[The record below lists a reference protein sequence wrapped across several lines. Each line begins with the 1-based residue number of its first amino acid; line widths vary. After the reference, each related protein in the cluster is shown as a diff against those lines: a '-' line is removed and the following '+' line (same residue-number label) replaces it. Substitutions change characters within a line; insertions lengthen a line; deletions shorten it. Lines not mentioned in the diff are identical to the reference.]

1 MQFHQMST
9 EEALKT
15 LNASPQ
21 GLSTAEAK
29 KRLAADGANSL
40 TEEKRKGVLRVFLEQ
55 FADFMIIILI
65 GAAFLS
71 MLTNNA
77 ESAIVILCVI
87 TLNAVLGTVQHFKAQ
102 KSLDSLQAMSSPTA
116 KVLRDGQTQIITA
129 ADIVKGDIVLIE
141 AGDIVPADG
150 RILEAATL
158 LVNESALTGEA
169 IAIEKHIAAI
179 DAADAALGDRF
190 NMLYSGS
197 TVQNGRGI
205 MLVTATGMHT
215 EIGKIADMMNKAQRK
230 KTPLQVSLDKFG
242 RWLSIGVLVLCGL
255 ILALSVFVQGKPI
268 LDAVMFAVALAVA
281 AIPEALSSIITISL
295 AIGTQKMAKQNAIIK
310 DLKAVEGLGCV
321 SVICSDK
328 TGTLTMNK
336 MTVRELFAA
345 QSEAMPLLQKA
356 MALCNDAVCNEKGS
370 IGDPTETALA
380 EYLGAEKYNQLRA
393 QFPRENELPFDSTRK
408 LMSTLHICE
417 GEKLLFT
424 KGAIDAL
431 LPRIK
436 YIVNGESL
444 RDFTE
449 ADKEQILNEN
459 LRFSEQGMRVLA
471 FACKQADNFQLS
483 FDDENDYIFIGLAAM
498 TDPPRKESYTA
509 VANCRRAGIKPV
521 MITGDHKLT
530 ATAIAKE
537 IGIFQEGDLCLS
549 GAELEAM
556 SDEELRAKL
565 PRISVFA
572 RVSPEHKIRI
582 VENWQQLEAVTAM
595 TGDGVNDAPALK
607 KADIGIAMGITG
619 TAVSKDAA
627 SVILADDNFATIIK
641 AVESGRSIYNNIKN
655 AVKFLLAGN
664 SAAILTVLV
673 TALMNLPLPFYAVH
687 LLFINLLTDSLPA
700 IALSSEPMHENVLN
714 RKPRPLSENILNKEA
729 LIYIGIHSV
738 MLFAVTLFAY
748 FQGLVISDGA
758 ATTFA
763 FATLCLGRLFEG
775 FDCRGNESLFRL
787 GLLTNKNSIY
797 AFLTGAVLLA
807 AALFLPFMQGIMEV
821 VALDTSQLL
830 MIAGLAAA
838 PFLLTQLLRIFRESV
853 LHKAD

>member
-1 MQFHQMST
+1 MLFHQMST
-9 EEALKT
+9 EEALQT

-65 GAAFLS
+65 GAAILS
-71 MLTNNA
+71 LLTDNA
-77 ESAIVILCVI
+77 ESAIVILVVI

-116 KVLRDGQTQIITA
+116 KVMRDGQTQIIPA
-129 ADIVKGDIVLIE
+129 AEIVKGDIVLIE
-141 AGDIVPADG
+141 AGDIIPADG

-179 DAADAALGDRF
+179 AAADAALGDRF

-205 MLVTATGMHT
+205 MLVSATGMQT

-230 KTPLQVSLDKFG
+230 KTPLQISLDRFG

-255 ILALSVFVQGKPI
+255 ILVLSVFIQGKPI

-336 MTVRELFAA
+336 MTVRELFAP

-380 EYLGAEKYNQLRA
+380 EYLGADSYNQLRS

-436 YIVNGESL
+436 YIVNGENL
-444 RDFTE
+444 RNFTE
-449 ADKEQILNEN
+449 ADKEQLLNEN

-483 FDDENDYIFIGLAAM
+483 LEDENDYIFIGLAAM

-530 ATAIAKE
+530 ATAIARE
-537 IGIFQEGDLCLS
+537 IGIFREGDICLS
-549 GAELEAM
+549 GAELEEM
-556 SDEELRAKL
+556 SDEELRTKL
-565 PRISVFA
+565 PQISVFA

-582 VENWQQLEAVTAM
+582 VSNWQQLEAVTAM

-655 AVKFLLAGN
+655 AIKFLLAGN

-673 TALMNLPLPFYAVH
+673 TALLNLPLPFYAVH

-738 MLFAVTLFAY
+738 MLFAVTLIAY
-748 FQGLVISDGA
+748 FQGLAISDA
-758 ATTFA
+758 AAATFA

-787 GLLTNKNSIY
+787 GLFSNKNSIY
-797 AFLTGAVLLA
+797 AFLTGVVLLA

-821 VALDTSQLL
+821 VALDASQLL

-838 PFLLTQLLRIFRESV
+838 PFLLTQLLRVFRESV